1 MTPPF
6 TTVGSIAPASSRAA
20 TIEVVV
26 VLPWVPATATLDLSR
41 ISSASISA
49 RRTTGRLRAR
59 AASSS
64 GLPGLIAEEMTTTL
78 APSRFSAFWPMKTV
92 APWVSSRAVIG
103 EGDTSFETKWS
114 RSGSQSIY
122 VLNDPLGIRGVAI
135 APDTRSAGEVTE
147 TIAAGLNYTSRH
159 RCPRKGQVAVFENTA
174 GRFLA
179 AKVVDGR
186 SDTSAGVTLTE
197 LAEIMQSLGA
207 TVAYNLDGV
216 DKLVLNGDTLAK
228 IFQGQITKWN
238 DPAIA
243 ALNSGATLPDTAI
256 TPIYRS
262 DSSGTTDNFQKYLKA
277 AAPQTW
283 TKDAGSEFQGGAG
296 EGASKSAG
304 VTQAVQATP
313 GSIGYVEKGFAQ
325 QAGLKFAQIDT
336 GAGAVELNA
345 ETAGKA
351 IDAAKFAAEGNDL
364 TLDLNSLYGTKEAG
378 AYPLVLATYEIVCSA
393 GYDADT
399 SAAVK
404 SFLTVAANDGQGGLS
419 SAGYVPLPEKFK
431 ERLLTSIDAIK

>member
-1 MTPPF
+1 MKRKSIGKTF
-6 TTVGSIAPASSRAA
+6 GTTVSVAAVAAITLAGCGSDNNTPSAGSDS
-20 TIEVVV
+20 
-26 VLPWVPATATLDLSR
+26 
-41 ISSASISA
+41 SSAS
-49 RRTTGRLRAR
+49 G
-59 AASSS
+59 SSS
-64 GLPGLIAEEMTTTL
+64 APADCGGKNSLTAEGSTAQQNAVALFNQVWGQKCQGKNLSYNPTGSGAGREQFIANTVDF
-78 APSRFSAFWPMKTV
+78 AGSDSAL
-92 APWVSSRAVIG
+92 S
-103 EGDTSFETKWS
+103 GD
-114 RSGSQSIY
+114 
-122 VLNDPLGIRGVAI
+122 
-135 APDTRSAGEVTE
+135 
-147 TIAAGLNYTSRH
+147 
-159 RCPRKGQVAVFENTA
+159 QVAAAAQRCGGNPAWNLPLVFGPIA
-174 GRFLA
+174 
-179 AKVVDGR
+179 
-186 SDTSAGVTLTE
+186 
-197 LAEIMQSLGA
+197 M
-207 TVAYNLDGV
+207 AYNLEGV

-277 AAPQTW
+277 AAPETW
-283 TKDAGSEFQGGAG
+283 TKDAGSEFNGGAG

-325 QAGLKFAQIDT
+325 QAGLPMAQIDT
-336 GAGAVELNA
+336 GAGAVELTD

-351 IDAAKFAAEGNDL
+351 IDDAKFAAEGNDL
-364 TLDLNSLYGTKEAG
+364 ILDLNSLYGTKEAG

-393 GYDADT
+393 GYDPET

-419 SAGYVPLPEKFK
+419 SAGYVPLPDKFK
-431 ERLLTSIDAIK
+431 ERLLTSIEAIK